1 MMGNMNTIAKAAVA
15 VTLIATGVVVG
26 NEALKQA
33 GKDLMKKA

>member
-26 NEALKQA
+26 NKAIKQA
-33 GKDLMKKA
+33 GREMLKRA